1 MFPFRQK
8 KTPEQ
13 VMRENSRG
21 LKHSQRDLD
30 KEIQQL
36 ERQEKQTMAQIKV
49 HLRKGEEYA
58 ARQLSKQ
65 VVQMRAQ
72 RERLLK
78 TKGTLSVVNA
88 RQASMKATHTM
99 GVAMGQAGRAM
110 AVSNKQVNLPKMQ
123 ATLQQFERQMELS
136 SMQEEML
143 DEALEGEFDDEESD
157 AYLDQVFDEIGL
169 ELSTKVCF
177 CSTFLFQC
185 HMYLAYECIASTPV
199 ILSTH
204 CGSERDSAS
213 FFFKC

>member
-21 LKHSQRDLD
+21 IKHSQRDLD

-36 ERQEKQTMAQIKV
+36 ERQETQTMAQIKV

-110 AVSNKQVNLPKMQ
+110 AVANKQVNLPKMQ

-136 SMQEEML
+136 NMQEEML
-143 DEALEGEFDDEESD
+143 DEALEGEFDDEDSD

-169 ELSTKVCF
+169 ELSTKL
-177 CSTFLFQC
+177 S
-185 HMYLAYECIASTPV
+185 STP
-199 ILSTH
+199 IADPSATQQASSSTVKDKDLARLLAQLEQ
-204 CGSERDSAS
+204 G
-213 FFFKC
+213 